1 MNDLRGF
8 VWDGQFL
15 EFIEQ
20 TLLPHEEQWV
30 RTDDWRVVVDAI
42 KRLAIRGAPAIGVA
56 GACAV
61 TMAKKSTD
69 THKEFLQSVE
79 SIKHARPTAI
89 NLAWAVDRL
98 LQMIDGVSDD
108 TEMLRILSAET
119 THIADEDSAMCDS
132 MAEHGLEL
140 IPDGARALT
149 HCNTGVLVTYGI
161 GTSFGVLRNAWD
173 KGKLAHVYACEA
185 RPLGQGARLTMWE
198 LDKLQ
203 MPGTL
208 LCDSAAGSLMQAGKV
223 DLVIL
228 GADRVAANGD
238 TANKIGTFQLAVLAK
253 RFGIPFYVAAPSS
266 TFDLSVANGDGIPVE
281 ERGPEEVR
289 TYRGTQISLS
299 QAEAYNPAFDVTPVN
314 LITAYI
320 REDGVFYPPCEF
332 PDDKG

>member
-1 MNDLRGF
+1 MTSLRGM
-8 VWDGQFL
+8 VWDGQYL

-20 TLLPHEEQWV
+20 TLLPHEEKWI

-42 KRLAIRGAPAIGVA
+42 KRLAIRGAPAIGVT

-61 TMAKKSTD
+61 VMAKASSATQD
-69 THKEFLQSVE
+69 EFWQSVE
-79 SIKHARPTAI
+79 AIKHARPTAV

-98 LQMIDGVSDD
+98 LSRIDGISEDAEV
-108 TEMLRILSAET
+108 LRVLSEET
-119 THIADEDSAMCDS
+119 TRIADEDAAMCDKI
-132 MAEHGLEL
+132 AEHGLEL

-203 MPGTL
+203 MSGTL
-208 LCDSAAGSLMQAGKV
+208 LCDSAVGSLMQAGKV

-266 TFDLSVANGDGIPVE
+266 TFDLSIATGDNIPVE
-281 ERGPEEVR
+281 EREPEEVR
-289 TYRGTQISLS
+289 TYRGTHISLP
-299 QAEAYNPAFDVTPVN
+299 AVEAYNPAFDVTPVD
-314 LITAYI
+314 LITAFI

-332 PDDKG
+332 PYSKG